1 MPRKALKNRRHRT
14 SRPPAN
20 GKPPVGSAVT
30 TMLKE
35 LQSVSGICWSEC
47 AAIAR
52 NTVTIKSTFLVLLCL
67 APALLQVSTAGEKP
81 FAPESIDGVEIVT
94 AEEAIELMLAN
105 PGMPIIDSRKKTEYV
120 KGHIENAVS
129 LLNTEMTEQDL
140 LTLVPD
146 KNTPVLFYCNG
157 ARCLRSSDAIR
168 KAQGWGYVN
177 LVWFRGG
184 WKEWSDKR
192 LPMVSD

>member
-1 MPRKALKNRRHRT
+1 
-14 SRPPAN
+14 
-20 GKPPVGSAVT
+20 
-30 TMLKE
+30 MLKA
-35 LQSVSGICWSEC
+35 LQSVSRICWSEC
-47 AAIAR
+47 TAVAR
-52 NTVTIKSTFLVLLCL
+52 NAVTIKLPFLVLLCL
-67 APALLQVSTAGEKP
+67 SPALLQTSMAGEKP

-94 AEEAIELMLAN
+94 AEEAIELMLVN
-105 PGMPIIDSRKKTEYV
+105 PDMPIIDSRKKTEYV

-140 LTLVPD
+140 LDLVPD
-146 KNTPVLFYCNG
+146 KNTPILFYCNG